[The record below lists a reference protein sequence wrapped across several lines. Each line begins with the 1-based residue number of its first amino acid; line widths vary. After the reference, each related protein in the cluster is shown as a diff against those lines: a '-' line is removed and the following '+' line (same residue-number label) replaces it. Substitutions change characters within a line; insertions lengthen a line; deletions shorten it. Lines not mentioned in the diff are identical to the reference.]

1 MNAVAINCMPIPSAK
16 GSRSFDV
23 PGPRYATYPI
33 ADRFVEAF
41 TADQLSHALLQRS
54 QGAAAMLLPLA
65 LYVHIPFCESL
76 CYHCAC
82 NKIIT
87 KRHEHGAIYLRYLSR
102 EVDLYTSSLGVGQ
115 TVSQLH
121 LGGGTPTFLTDP
133 ELRELMAMLRRNF
146 SLVPGGEYSIEVD
159 LRTIDV
165 MRLATLAELGFNRL
179 SFGVQ
184 DFDPVVQK
192 AIHRIQ
198 PTDGLLPL
206 VKAARSLGFESVNI
220 DLMYGL
226 PQQTLESF
234 ECTLAQLVQL
244 RPDRVALHAYSH
256 QPHRF
261 KSQRRFRAA
270 DLPPEDVRLEMLTR
284 ARSVLEQSAY
294 VYLGMEHFALVNDP
308 LSVAMR
314 QGRLHRSF
322 EGYSVRPDCDQISL
336 GMSAIG
342 RMGTTYSQNARTL
355 EAYYDDLDQGHLPVV
370 RGLSLSR
377 DDMVR
382 RSVIM
387 ALMCQGQLEFESIDL
402 GHLIDF
408 KSYFAPELEALRSM
422 QAQGLVEVSETSIQ
436 VTEAGHPVV
445 STLVMVFDRYL
456 QADRARA
463 RFSQII

>member
-1 MNAVAINCMPIPSAK
+1 
-16 GSRSFDV
+16 
-23 PGPRYATYPI
+23 
-33 ADRFVEAF
+33 
-41 TADQLSHALLQRS
+41 
-54 QGAAAMLLPLA
+54 
-65 LYVHIPFCESL
+65 
-76 CYHCAC
+76 
-82 NKIIT
+82 
-87 KRHEHGAIYLRYLSR
+87 
-102 EVDLYTSSLGVGQ
+102 
-115 TVSQLH
+115 
-121 LGGGTPTFLTDP
+121 
-133 ELRELMAMLRRNF
+133 
-146 SLVPGGEYSIEVD
+146 
-159 LRTIDV
+159 
-165 MRLATLAELGFNRL
+165 
-179 SFGVQ
+179 
-184 DFDPVVQK
+184 
-192 AIHRIQ
+192 
-198 PTDGLLPL
+198 
-206 VKAARSLGFESVNI
+206 
-220 DLMYGL
+220 
-226 PQQTLESF
+226 
-234 ECTLAQLVQL
+234 
-244 RPDRVALHAYSH
+244 
-256 QPHRF
+256 
-261 KSQRRFRAA
+261 
-270 DLPPEDVRLEMLTR
+270 
-284 ARSVLEQSAY
+284 
-294 VYLGMEHFALVNDP
+294 
-308 LSVAMR
+308 MR

-436 VTEAGHPVV
+436 VTEAGHPFV